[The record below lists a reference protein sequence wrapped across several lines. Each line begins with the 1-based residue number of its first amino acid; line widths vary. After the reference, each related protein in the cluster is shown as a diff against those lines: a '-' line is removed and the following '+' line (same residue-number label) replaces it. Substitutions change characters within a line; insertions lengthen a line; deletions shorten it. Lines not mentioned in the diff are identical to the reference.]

1 MNPLSSAAAA
11 RLLSESN
18 PVWAWAIG
26 VTAVGLLVAALMV
39 LVQDSDQPGRRAAI
53 WGVVIFVLPIIGP
66 AVYLIWETVRYRREH
81 GRPEKGMVEKYAPEE
96 VAQRREEARR
106 EEARREQASQDEDGQ
121 AEAGDPESRR
131 APRRGDERD
140 AAAD

>member
-1 MNPLSSAAAA
+1 MNPFNAAVAV
-11 RLLSESN
+11 RLLTESN
-18 PVWAWAIG
+18 PVWAWAIA

-39 LVQDSDQPGRRAAI
+39 LVQDSGKTGRRTTI
-53 WGVVIFVLPIIGP
+53 WGAVIFLLPIIGP
-66 AVYLIWETVRYRREH
+66 AVYLISETVRYRREH

-106 EEARREQASQDEDGQ
+106 AAGQESAGRESAPQEESGP
-121 AEAGDPESRR
+121 AE
-131 APRRGDERD
+131 RGRDRD

>member
-1 MNPLSSAAAA
+1 MNLTNSAVAV
-11 RLLSESN
+11 RLLTEGN
-18 PVWAWAIG
+18 PVWAWAIS

-39 LVQDSDQPGRRAAI
+39 LVQESGRPGRRTAI

-66 AVYLIWETVRYRREH
+66 AAYLVSETVRDRRRY

-96 VAQRREEARR
+96 VAQRREDARR
-106 EEARREQASQDEDGQ
+106 EEARQE
-121 AEAGDPESRR
+121 EARR
-131 APRRGDERD
+131 ASRRGDDTD

>member
-1 MNPLSSAAAA
+1 MNPFNSAVAL
-11 RLLSESN
+11 RLLTESN
-18 PVWAWAIG
+18 PVWAWAIA

-39 LVQDSDQPGRRAAI
+39 LVQDSGKTGRHTTI
-53 WGVVIFVLPIIGP
+53 WGAVIFLLPIIGP
-66 AVYLIWETVRYRREH
+66 AIYLVSETVRYRREH

-106 EEARREQASQDEDGQ
+106 AAGQEAARQEETGREEAGQ
-121 AEAGDPESRR
+121 EEAGPAE
-131 APRRGDERD
+131 RGRGRD